1 MRSVDWESFRPNFFV
16 IGTPAVI
23 AKLPASY
30 ITSLHLPEDKRGA
43 VNALVERFP
52 NLSVIDIGA
61 VLAQVKGTIDQVTEV
76 VELVFL
82 FTLAAGVLVLVAAI
96 HATQDERLREGAVM
110 RVLGARRAQLRFAQL
125 SEFLVIGVIAAF
137 VAVIAAN
144 GIAGSIATR
153 VFDLPWA
160 PNLRLSLEVAATG
173 IALVVLAGW
182 FTTRRTVAAPPSETL
197 RALG

>member
-1 MRSVDWESFRPNFFV
+1 MCRKPQ
-16 IGTPAVI
+16 
-23 AKLPASY
+23 
-30 ITSLHLPEDKRGA
+30 RGA
-43 VNALVERFP
+43 VNALVDRFP

-125 SEFLVIGVIAAF
+125 SEFLVIGLIAAF
-137 VAVIAAN
+137 VAVLAAN

-153 VFDLPWA
+153 VFDLPGPRTCA
-160 PNLRLSLEVAATG
+160 SASKSPSPVSPGGARRLVHDPPHRRRAAVGDVAGIGVITATLM
-173 IALVVLAGW
+173 IAMIVRCGVDGRDDRAV
-182 FTTRRTVAAPPSETL
+182 RRQWS
-197 RALG
+197 R